1 MDCRIAS
8 PWEPA
13 QLDKKPEELHGLPQ
27 EPQGPAGAHLC
38 HQVTTGRWM
47 GGHKDKKINPYD
59 IRRISRDG
67 VWNLFPRFFRNMI
80 HMKKRNMYI
89 CQKEVLSFFLNHHAY
104 AY

>member
-38 HQVTTGRWM
+38 HQVTTGRWTD
-47 GGHKDKKINPYD
+47 GHKDKNIT
-59 IRRISRDG
+59 
-67 VWNLFPRFFRNMI
+67 LMI
-80 HMKKRNMYI
+80 AGGYPETVYGI
-89 CQKEVLSFFLNHHAY
+89 CSQDSFEI
-104 AY
+104 